1 MTGPLNAP
9 RARQGI
15 SEDRR
20 TEIAQ
25 ADYEVGFGKPPRET
39 QFKKGQSGNPTGRP
53 RQARALKTDLLDILD
68 IEVAV
73 SLPSGPERMTM
84 QRAMTL
90 SLGAKAAKGDVRAA
104 QAIIKLIELTA
115 PERLR
120 DTAETQG
127 LDPAEKI
134 MLARLLGEM
143 GLDAPGGEDAVSP
156 TAEDPADDFD
166 FL

>member
-1 MTGPLNAP
+1 MTEPLNAP

-20 TEIAQ
+20 AEIAQ

-39 QFKKGQSGNPTGRP
+39 RFKKGQSGNPTGRP

-90 SLGAKAAKGDVRAA
+90 SLGAKAVKGDVRAA

-115 PERLR
+115 PERLK
-120 DTAETQG
+120 DTTETQS
-127 LDPAEKI
+127 LDAGEKI

-156 TAEDPADDFD
+156 KPEDLADDFD
-166 FL
+166 IL

>member
-1 MTGPLNAP
+1 MTEPLNAP
-9 RARQGI
+9 RAKQGI
-15 SEDRR
+15 SENRR
-20 TEIAQ
+20 AEIAQ

-39 QFKKGQSGNPTGRP
+39 RFKKGQSGNPTGRP

-90 SLGAKAAKGDVRAA
+90 SLGAKAVKGDVRAA

-115 PERLR
+115 PERLK
-120 DTAETQG
+120 DTTETQS
-127 LDPAEKI
+127 LDPGEKI

-143 GLDAPGGEDAVSP
+143 GLDAPGGEDAVSSTP
-156 TAEDPADDFD
+156 EDSADDFD
-166 FL
+166 IL